1 MSENVPKQSE
11 KAIIPEHMQSYVSMS
26 DIHSGAYAV
35 TFYRAAARRSFSGAY
50 AVSPFH

>member
-11 KAIIPEHMQSYVSMS
+11 KAIISEHMQSYVSMS